1 MSLTTDYSSFLT
13 PFVIDLLENNTPE
26 EVVNQLDELVTTSV
40 TVGDH
45 IQFSRVIEKRS
56 QDSE

>member
-26 EVVNQLDELVTTSV
+26 EVVNQLDELFTNYFRH
-40 TVGDH
+40 GW
-45 IQFSRVIEKRS
+45 
-56 QDSE
+56 